1 MYIIDVNGCIFSFED
16 IELGMF
22 LIIFLEFMYVC
33 INVYFNLNCGFFY
46 VDVEDL
52 FVFVIYLEV
61 YIVFG

>member
-1 MYIIDVNGCIFSFED
+1 
-16 IELGMF
+16 MF

-61 YIVFG
+61 YIVFGQLVWCVEIGDNW